1 MLQDKRMDIDK
12 HSLNIGDYN
21 RTVGKGPG
29 SRPQISKE
37 SSMERSP
44 YFDKVSCLFICLFG
58 FTPVTNKPVHLNGI
72 IFSLVVRTF
81 NVRYYI

>member
-1 MLQDKRMDIDK
+1 MLQDKRMEIDK

-44 YFDKVSCLFICLFG
+44 YFDKVSCSFVFCLFY
-58 FTPVTNKPVHLNGI
+58 PVAKKAIHFI
-72 IFSLVVRTF
+72 A
-81 NVRYYI
+81 

>member
-1 MLQDKRMDIDK
+1 MEIDK

-37 SSMERSP
+37 SSMERNP
-44 YFDKVSCLFICLFG
+44 YFDKVQSFLLFFLF
-58 FTPVTNKPVHLNGI
+58 FLDLSIINHTLNSI
-72 IFSLVVRTF
+72 ILRE
-81 NVRYYI
+81 NVYNIKSIIK

>member
-1 MLQDKRMDIDK
+1 MLQDKRMEIDK

-44 YFDKVSCLFICLFG
+44 YFDKVSCSFVC
-58 FTPVTNKPVHLNGI
+58 FTLRLRKQYT
-72 IFSLVVRTF
+72 
-81 NVRYYI
+81 

>member
-1 MLQDKRMDIDK
+1 MELDK

-21 RTVGKGPG
+21 RAVGKGPG

-44 YFDKVSCLFICLFG
+44 YFDKVSCLFYSRDLI
-58 FTPVTNKPVHLNGI
+58 NKYMLTSYQFLVNILEHVI
-72 IFSLVVRTF
+72 ISLLIRC
-81 NVRYYI
+81 